1 MQPSPLHDEL
11 SREQEAER
19 KAFPLMRYIHFKK
32 VLEEAGIPTKIVIQ
46 PQSGKEIT
54 IQESDIY
61 DRGTWKKFLSSI
73 HQAVE
78 PYRLTGVGEALAIE
92 YKRWLLTQHTSRYRA
107 ISSES
112 HLTWLEQVVTLAVK
126 RFIMENKFEAY
137 LRQQADA
144 FASAHV
150 ALVLTMIMV
159 LHDMQKETPRVIH
172 HIVKEPELFKAL
184 LREHFDRSE
193 HLLEERLSP
202 LHALFSSLPQ
212 GLIRPA
218 DQEAEEGEHRGE
230 GANEDGATGEGKR
243 DERD

>member
-1 MQPSPLHDEL
+1 MQPSPPKDEL
-11 SREQEAER
+11 SREQEAEW
-19 KAFPLMRYIHFKK
+19 KTLPLMRYLHFKK
-32 VLEEAGIPTKIVIQ
+32 VLEAAGIPTKIVIQ

-73 HQAVE
+73 NQAVE

-92 YKRWLLTQHTSRYRA
+92 YKRWFLTQHTSRYRA

-112 HLTWLEQVVTLAVK
+112 HLTWFEQVVTLAVQ

-150 ALVLTMIMV
+150 ALVLTLMMV
-159 LHDMQKETPRVIH
+159 LQDIRKETPRVIH
-172 HIVKEPELFKAL
+172 HIVKEPVLFKAL
-184 LREHFDRSE
+184 LQEHFDRSE
-193 HLLEERLSP
+193 RLLKERLSP
-202 LHALFSSLPQ
+202 LQALFPSLPH
-212 GLIRPA
+212 GLIGPA
-218 DQEAEEGEHRGE
+218 EQETEEGAHEER
-230 GANEDGATGEGKR
+230 ATEEEGKR
-243 DERD
+243 GE